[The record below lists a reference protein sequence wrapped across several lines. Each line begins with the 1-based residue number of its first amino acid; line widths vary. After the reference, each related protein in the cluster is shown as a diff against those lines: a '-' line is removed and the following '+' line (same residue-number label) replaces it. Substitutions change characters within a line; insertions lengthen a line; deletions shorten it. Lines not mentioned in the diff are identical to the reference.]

1 MMGAIMEEI
10 MEGMMVEEVIFRRS
24 RSVVKRGK
32 SRVK

>member
-1 MMGAIMEEI
+1 MEEI